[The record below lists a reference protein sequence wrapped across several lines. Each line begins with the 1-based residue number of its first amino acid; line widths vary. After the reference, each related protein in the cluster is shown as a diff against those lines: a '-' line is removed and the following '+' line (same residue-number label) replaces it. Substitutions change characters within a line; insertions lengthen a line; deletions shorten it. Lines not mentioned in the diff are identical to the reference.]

1 MKLKAFRPFF
11 SECRAWCVLLACTW
25 PTLSLAQSPEWARV
39 VAAHESLSLAQ
50 TEEDRLALHDQL
62 EALWPQ
68 ALAAGHAFTTDWTT
82 WRNAVVDLGEGGNRL
97 IVFTW
102 NVELDDRTQRYGGWV
117 AHAAPE
123 SSLGYGFTMLNHDP
137 KVDPNDVGRMHRH
150 DQWQGGLYYTGVL
163 NFDRQKHV

>member
-1 MKLKAFRPFF
+1 MKLKAFRPSFPSAGHGVYF
-11 SECRAWCVLLACTW
+11 WHAHAHLVV
-25 PTLSLAQSPEWARV
+25 AQSPEWARV
-39 VAAHESLSLAQ
+39 VAAHESLSFIQ

-62 EALWPQ
+62 EALALPRRQ
-68 ALAAGHAFTTDWTT
+68 AMHSRQITT

-123 SSLGYGFTMLNHDP
+123 SSLGYGSPCSTTTP
-137 KVDPNDVGRMHRH
+137 KWTPTTSDACTGTTSGREVCTT
-150 DQWQGGLYYTGVL
+150 TGS
-163 NFDRQKHV
+163 